1 MEQRVSDVENAV
13 TALRMEVSGMKTA
26 ADNVFEKFQNDVGK
40 AFKSIEDM
48 DQRLRM
54 EIDNQMKYR
63 DQHHEETTKSLH
75 EANATVMQAMQD
87 MSDQTVQQVSS
98 IDADIRLMKQDILS
112 KVQQMESMMKQMQS
126 NQADMYSKLGGT
138 PGVSTTAPHSGYSGK
153 LLRTAFGKI

>member
-63 DQHHEETTKSLH
+63 DQHHEETTKRLN

-112 KVQQMESMMKQMQS
+112 K
-126 NQADMYSKLGGT
+126 AAHARD
-138 PGVSTTAPHSGYSGK
+138 
-153 LLRTAFGKI
+153 